1 VIIFITVAGTV
12 LVAALGGGPDR
23 VVATLLTTFLA
34 GLGNFVVHYLA
45 AVITELRRTRK
56 QLALAAV
63 DRERVRFSRDLHDLL
78 GHTLSV
84 IVVKAEAVRR
94 IADSDPAAASAHA
107 QDIEDIGRRAL
118 SEVRET
124 VGGYRNASL
133 ASELD
138 RARRALEAAS
148 VDVAIDWDTGPL
160 GKAAEEALAWVV
172 REGAT
177 NVVRHARSQRCSI
190 AISEEHGSVTA
201 EIVNDGNAPSA
212 LREGDGLS
220 GLRERMLDVGGSLSA
235 EPTDHGFRLVARIP
249 NRGETS

>member
-1 VIIFITVAGTV
+1 Q
-12 LVAALGGGPDR
+12 
-23 VVATLLTTFLA
+23 
-34 GLGNFVVHYLA
+34 
-45 AVITELRRTRK
+45 

-118 SEVRET
+118 SEVREA

-160 GKAAEEALAWVV
+160 GNAAEETLAWVV

-177 NVVRHARSQRCSI
+177 NVVRHARAQRCS
-190 AISEEHGSVTA
+190 
-201 EIVNDGNAPSA
+201 
-212 LREGDGLS
+212 
-220 GLRERMLDVGGSLSA
+220 
-235 EPTDHGFRLVARIP
+235 
-249 NRGETS
+249 